1 MVTYDSIEMDNDK
14 VIIYSDRDNNND
26 NYITIVVII
35 IVIIVQG
42 DTFIGRWN

>member
-1 MVTYDSIEMDNDK
+1 VVTYDSIEMDNDK